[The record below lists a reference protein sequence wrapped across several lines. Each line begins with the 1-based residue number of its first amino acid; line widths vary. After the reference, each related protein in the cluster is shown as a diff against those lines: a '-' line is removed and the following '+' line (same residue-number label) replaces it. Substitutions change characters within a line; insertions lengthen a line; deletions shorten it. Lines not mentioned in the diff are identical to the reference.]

1 MAKNTNIC
9 GHYRL
14 FMPQDARQSM
24 SLSGRLGKF
33 HLPNIDDDIG
43 TDVGQTIKLFTQPAQ
58 ERNSK

>member
-1 MAKNTNIC
+1 
-9 GHYRL
+9 
-14 FMPQDARQSM
+14 M